1 MGGARILPE
10 KIEEVKALL
19 ATGLPQRKVAEQ
31 TGVSNGTVADIAQR
45 ECDEI
50 EHLRAVKKAEFIDKA
65 WEIVGKYL
73 NRLNDEEVI
82 QKTPA
87 QACTTVIG
95 TLIDK
100 TRLMTGEATEHVKHS
115 YVAVWGDDDE
125 D

>member
-1 MGGARILPE
+1 MPGTRIMPE

-31 TGVSNGTVADIAQR
+31 TGVSLATVNDISQR
-45 ECDEI
+45 EIDEI
-50 EHLRAVKKAEFIDKA
+50 EQLRTIKKAEFIDKA
-65 WEIVGKYL
+65 WIIVGKYL
-73 NRLNDEEVI
+73 NRLDEEEVI